1 MFNELTEIEKEQLQ
15 LLRALCALN
24 GLRVAEIVERTR
36 IPQDNVAAFMTGATA
51 ALSDESFNELFE
63 LVGVT
68 QDFKLQTTKV
78 HFWEMKMNRFKN
90 YRNLLPLSNARS
102 ILGEH
107 QALCLQKS
115 DRQQTVLI
123 RSSEVR
129 VVLTIKVPRFY
140 NLNVAD
146 LGLTPGPFEGSSKI
160 AQLPAYYQKLLSEKV
175 IRPNYFDLILDGTYV
190 HENLELVRLSAL
202 EHDITLSELVGYI
215 TRNDKRN
222 AATEAAETADQIG
235 AEILSISKPMASS
248 KQESLLI
255 LSPSSLGSSIHTR
268 RAVGGN

>member
-24 GLRVAEIVERTR
+24 GLKVTDIVERTH
-36 IPQDNVAAFMTGATA
+36 IPHDNVEAFMTGATA
-51 ALSDESFNELFE
+51 ALSDESFTDLFD
-63 LVGVT
+63 LVGVNK
-68 QDFKLQTTKV
+68 DFKLQGDKV
-78 HFWEMKMNRFKN
+78 HFWEMKMDRFKN
-90 YRNLLPLSNARS
+90 YMNLLPLNNARS

-107 QALCLQKS
+107 QALCLQKVG
-115 DRQQTVLI
+115 RQQTVLI

-129 VVLTIKVPRFY
+129 VVLNIKVPRFY

-160 AQLPAYYQKLLSEKV
+160 AQLPGYYQKLLSEKV

-222 AATEAAETADQIG
+222 AVVEEEAAEVQVG
-235 AEILSISKPMASS
+235 AEILSIAKPMATPKQDSS
-248 KQESLLI
+248 LI
-255 LSPSSLGSSIHTR
+255 ITPVSLGSSIHTR
-268 RAVGGN
+268 RASGGN

>member
-1 MFNELTEIEKEQLQ
+1 MFNELTEIEKDQLQ

-24 GLRVAEIVERTR
+24 GLRVNDIVERTH
-36 IPQDNVAAFMTGATA
+36 IPHDNVEAFMTGATA
-51 ALSDESFNELFE
+51 ALSDESFTDLFD

-68 QDFKLQTTKV
+68 PDFKLQANKV

-90 YRNLLPLSNARS
+90 YMNLLPLTNARS

-107 QALCLQKS
+107 QALCLQKVG
-115 DRQQTVLI
+115 RNQTVLI

-129 VVLTIKVPRFY
+129 VVLNIRVPRFY

-160 AQLPAYYQKLLSEKV
+160 AQLPAYYQKLLNEKV

-190 HENLELVRLSAL
+190 NESLELVRLAAL

-222 AATEAAETADQIG
+222 SLVQTEVVEEQTGAQIV
-235 AEILSISKPMASS
+235 SINSPSS
-248 KQESLLI
+248 TPKQDSMLI
-255 LSPSSLGSSIHTR
+255 LTPTSLGSSIHTR
-268 RAVGGN
+268 QAVGGN